1 MELDI
6 FDYEI
11 LEFAASREKF
21 TAKELAQHFHIEV
34 NIAKKRLHDLT
45 VPTECME
52 FINGRSMPDLDSSYL
67 TYVDGY
73 DNFAITVFGRSLLK
87 SYLIHKS
94 DEMWKKW
101 EDRIWKFV
109 PIVISTLALIISFL
123 AYTNTQQVQQ
133 YIHIEVTKETIDQI
147 NGNQSQ
153 NVFDSKNSLEKNG
166 IQQKK

>member
-1 MELDI
+1 
-6 FDYEI
+6 
-11 LEFAASREKF
+11 
-21 TAKELAQHFHIEV
+21 
-34 NIAKKRLHDLT
+34 
-45 VPTECME
+45 ME

-123 AYTNTQQVQQ
+123 AYTNTQQTQQ

-153 NVFDSKNSLEKNG
+153 NVLDSKNSFEKNG